1 MAKER
6 TQRVLTES
14 ETDEQLRLSI
24 KRELL
29 AYLHD
34 AVPRSAKIDDLIDM
48 WKQVNTNLQLVC
60 AERKLQMRFLEMLPK
75 EIKESEIKQ
84 MRSLMLRKA

>member
-1 MAKER
+1 MVRER

-34 AVPRSAKIDDLIDM
+34 AVPRSSKIDDLIDM

-75 EIKESEIKQ
+75 EIREAEIKQ
-84 MRSLMLRKA
+84 MRPLMLRKA